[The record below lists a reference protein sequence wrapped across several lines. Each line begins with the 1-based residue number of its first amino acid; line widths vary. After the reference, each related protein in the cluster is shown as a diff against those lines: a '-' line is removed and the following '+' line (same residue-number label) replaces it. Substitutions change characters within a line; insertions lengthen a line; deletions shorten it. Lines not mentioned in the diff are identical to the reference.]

1 MKTLI
6 LMTTL
11 LLGVMTT
18 TAQAQ
23 HPWFGYGGF
32 GGADTAQ
39 SAGLRGLGQALHGQA
54 DRLRAAGE
62 FRERNQRAYS
72 DYLDNTDKRI
82 RLRWAIKDD
91 YKARNVRPSYLD
103 RMEARLDMAERR
115 AALKQR
121 EQDLI
126 DKGILPAK
134 PKPGFTRNGIRYDS
148 YADFK
153 LSPGYDEMIA
163 ERDARIAQRKAEE
176 AAKEARY
183 QESIVFL
190 RMWSKMGAM
199 ARLDYSRLSPET
211 KAQRLAEFKNP
222 ELKWQRLKDDSNRR
236 FYQTRPYL
244 VPRAGQNGLPPL
256 PSDWEK

>member
-6 LMTTL
+6 LTMAL
-11 LLGVMTT
+11 LLGATT
-18 TAQAQ
+18 SAQAN
-23 HPWFGYGGF
+23 HPWYGYGGF
-32 GGADTAQ
+32 GGGGADTAQ
-39 SAGLRGLGQALHGQA
+39 SAGLRGLGQAMHGQA
-54 DRLRAAGE
+54 DRLRALGE
-62 FRERNQRAYS
+62 FRQRNQGAYS

-91 YKARNVRPSYLD
+91 YKARNVRPNYLD

-126 DKGILPAK
+126 NKGTLPPK
-134 PKPGFTRNGIRYDS
+134 PKPGLTYHGVRYDS
-148 YADFK
+148 YAEFK

-183 QESIVFL
+183 QEAVVFG
-190 RMWSKMGAM
+190 RMWAKMAAI
-199 ARLDYSRLSPET
+199 ARLDYSSLSPET

-236 FYQTRPYL
+236 FYQSRPYL
-244 VPRAGQNGLPPL
+244 IHKAGKNGYPPL
-256 PSDWEK
+256 PSDL